1 MKKSMFVLGAN
12 GFIGSEV
19 VRQALA
25 SGWMVKALVR
35 SERAYK
41 QLEDQGAKPILGDAG
56 TPATW
61 ISETRNTDVL
71 IDLVQPK
78 VLKRLTLGAVRS
90 VAAERRALTDRVL
103 DALKGLREEERP
115 HFLSISGSE
124 DLAPDSRGYIGSG
137 SKLRST
143 PAGFGHIG
151 IPVRKMIEASGISA
165 TFIHLG
171 TVYGPGKAFGE
182 SILPQIA
189 KGKWKIIGNGS
200 NHMPLVH
207 VEDAAGGIIHLAGLD
222 RAEVRQKTF
231 VLADASATTAKELYV
246 DAARMLGAKTPSHA
260 PAWLASLFAG
270 KILVE
275 TITQDLLVDPSGLN
289 ETGFVFKY
297 PSYRE
302 GLPPILEALGYT

>member
-1 MKKSMFVLGAN
+1 MKKSMFVLGAS

-61 ISETRNTDVL
+61 ISETRNIGVL

-90 VAAERRALTDRVL
+90 VAAERQALTDRVL
-103 DALKGLREEERP
+103 DALKSLREEERP

-151 IPVRKMIEASGISA
+151 IPVRKMTEASGISA

-302 GLPPILEALGYT
+302 GLPPILEALGYI